1 MGKINEI
8 LICKVFVGMQRSMN
22 AKVKE
27 HLQVYNKF
35 QQFIYKVYVF
45 VALLGESSSTSEV
58 QVSSENY
65 ATVNFTEETLIVP
78 DYLIS
83 AYKRVTFG

>member
-1 MGKINEI
+1 
-8 LICKVFVGMQRSMN
+8 MQRSMN

-58 QVSSENY
+58 QVS
-65 ATVNFTEETLIVP
+65 VR
-78 DYLIS
+78 
-83 AYKRVTFG
+83 KKH

>member
-58 QVSSENY
+58 QVSSENH

-78 DYLIS
+78 DYLI
-83 AYKRVTFG
+83 FCL

>member
-65 ATVNFTEETLIVP
+65 ATVNFTEETLILP
-78 DYLIS
+78 DYLI
-83 AYKRVTFG
+83 FCL